1 MEARGRGRSPYATR
15 VVLRD
20 AVWSEVDSN
29 LQSFEIAGRHAAREI
44 LDCISEGHDPRQ
56 AGRNAKPNRP
66 APPMP
71 SARR

>member
-1 MEARGRGRSPYATR
+1 M
-15 VVLRD
+15 
-20 AVWSEVDSN
+20 WSEVDSN